1 MHVTSA
7 DIPMGICSW
16 RVVIIS
22 VRDLTASPEA
32 LSYAASATLSATNAI
47 AASPKHVQKTCN
59 ESFQTTN
66 AFTLRIGNVE
76 SLTKD
81 ISIATVMCSNGQ
93 QRQQGEV
100 LRAAQQHSQSHGS
113 KRSATKQTMQRNM
126 HSQPNAQ
133 PKHTQTQCS
142 PTTPRPAVPP

>member
-1 MHVTSA
+1 MRRHPKGHMQLAVA
-7 DIPMGICSW
+7 
-16 RVVIIS
+16 IIS
-22 VRDLTASPEA
+22 ARDMTASPEA
-32 LSYAASATLSATNAI
+32 LSHAASATLTATNTI
-47 AASPKHVQKTCN
+47 TASSKCTQKTCN

-100 LRAAQQHSQSHGS
+100 LRAAQQHSQSHCS
-113 KRSATKQTMQRNM
+113 KHSTAKQTMQRIM

-133 PKHTQTQCS
+133 PKCTQTQYS
-142 PTTPRPAVPP
+142 PTT